1 MGQSYPSLPPKAKNP
16 KGGPDGTCQSGDEIE
31 RDKETESEHL
41 KSSEWGQELRVTGLQ
56 EVPL

>member
-1 MGQSYPSLPPKAKNP
+1 MMGLAR
-16 KGGPDGTCQSGDEIE
+16 GADEIE